1 MAEGE
6 RRSARVDGGAELA
19 GNRTTGESRIVCS
32 PCANWRHSKR
42 ASGFPAYRVLDG
54 ECDNMIDAPQ
64 LVTTLRKGNRL
75 GAVVKGFSESGKIRL
90 AEAWEFFIAVDQ
102 ARVGAVAGRCTK
114 EFCQTSNKAIYRSV
128 CVVEG
133 EEV

>member
-1 MAEGE
+1 MAVGSLRATARLEKAAS
-6 RRSARVDGGAELA
+6 SAHLVQIGDTAKEQ
-19 GNRTTGESRIVCS
+19 VV
-32 PCANWRHSKR
+32 
-42 ASGFPAYRVLDG
+42 FPACRVLDG

-90 AEAWEFFIAVDQ
+90 AEALELFIAVDQ

-114 EFCQTSNKAIYRSV
+114 EFCHTSNKAIYRSV